1 MKLGLRWKLFLYAIG
16 VSLAVLI
23 PGAFYLEREL
33 RATLEDRI
41 ERELETDLH
50 AARILFEASGARTPA
65 DIDPLADR
73 LGAALGARVTVI
85 AVDGRLL
92 GDSDVALER
101 LAQVENHASR
111 PEVKAA
117 LDSGAGTARRRSTTV
132 DVDLLYMAEPFGQRA
147 GVVRI
152 AKPLDEIAAALAR
165 LRWLMGIAAAITLA
179 AAVAL
184 SAGAAHLLSRTM
196 RDLVTTARNIAEAG
210 GEPSQLAG
218 SPQRLSDEIERTVG
232 TLAFERARFAAVLEG
247 MGDGVVAIDPAGRVT
262 LMNRAAQELFGTGS
276 DAIGRSLLEVVRVPA
291 LDELVSGGGEKSEI
305 EVEVPATRRRVRA
318 RRAVQPGGGTVL
330 VMQDVTA
337 LHRLE
342 NVRRDFVANVSHE
355 LRTPVS
361 VIQANAETLAAGALG
376 DSATAPVL
384 VGAIHRNAERL
395 ADLIEDLLDL
405 SRLEAGQY
413 RVDIEPV
420 AIGAAAHRAVEALER
435 VAAQRGTVIDVAVP
449 AGIDAAADAG
459 AIHQVLVNVVTNAI
473 VHTPEKSH
481 VTIAARPLDGRV
493 RIEVSDD
500 GPGIPAA
507 QRERIFERFYR
518 IDPGRSRAMGGTGL
532 GLSIVKHLVDAM
544 HGQVGVRDNQPRGA
558 VFWID
563 LPPANT

>member
-1 MKLGLRWKLFLYAIG
+1 MKLGLRWKLFLYAVGISF
-16 VSLAVLI
+16 VVLI
-23 PGAFYLEREL
+23 PGGFYLQHEL
-33 RATLEDRI
+33 RATLNERI

-65 DIDPLADR
+65 EIDPLADR

-85 AVDGRLL
+85 APDGSLL
-92 GDSDVALER
+92 GDSDVGLDR
-101 LAQVENHASR
+101 LPHVENHGNR
-111 PEVKAA
+111 PEVRAA
-117 LDSGAGTARRRSTTV
+117 LETGSGTARRRSATV
-132 DVDLLYMAEPFGQRA
+132 DVDLLYMAEPFGDRH

-165 LRWLMGIAAAITLA
+165 LRWLFLGAAAITLA

-184 SAGAAHLLSRTM
+184 SAGAARLLSRTL
-196 RDLVTTARNIAEAG
+196 RDVVATATNMVQAD
-210 GEPSQLAG
+210 QLAA
-218 SPQRLSDEIERTVG
+218 SARDIERTVG
-232 TLAFERARFAAVLEG
+232 TLAVERARFAAVLEG
-247 MGDGVVAIDPAGRVT
+247 MGDGVVATDPSGRIT
-262 LMNRAAQELFGTGS
+262 LMNRAAHELFGVGS
-276 DAIGRSLLEVVRVPA
+276 DTAGRSLLEVVRLPA
-291 LDELVSGGGEKSEI
+291 LDELVTGAGDRDEI
-305 EVEVPATRRRVRA
+305 EAEVPATRRRVRA
-318 RRAVQPGGGTVL
+318 RRAAQPGGGTVL

-342 NVRRDFVANVSHE
+342 TIRRDFVANVSHE

-361 VIQANAETLAAGALG
+361 VIQANAETLATGALG
-376 DSATAPVL
+376 DSANAPVL

-413 RVDIEPV
+413 KVDIEEV
-420 AIGAAAHRAVEALER
+420 AIGAAAQRAVEALER
-435 VAAQRGTVIDVAVP
+435 VAAQRSTAIEVEVP
-449 AGIDAAADAG
+449 GDLVAAADAG
-459 AIHQVLVNVVTNAI
+459 ALHQVLVNVVTNAI
-473 VHTPEKSH
+473 VHTPERSR
-481 VTIAARPLDGRV
+481 VTIRAAAKGRGV
-493 RIEVSDD
+493 RIEVADD
-500 GPGIPAA
+500 GNGIPAA

-544 HGQVGVRDNQPRGA
+544 RGQVGVRDNQPRGA

-563 LPPANT
+563 LPPPNT